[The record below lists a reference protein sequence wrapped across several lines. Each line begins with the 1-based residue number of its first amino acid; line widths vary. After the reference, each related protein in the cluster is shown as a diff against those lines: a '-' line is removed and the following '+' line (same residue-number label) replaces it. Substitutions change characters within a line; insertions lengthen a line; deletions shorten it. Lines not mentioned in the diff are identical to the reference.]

1 MSNTTNGPRDL
12 KGKRAGEIDQ
22 GDRTGNIQSDSTPRS
37 EGGEDSVENLS
48 PTDSRA
54 DEKVIV
60 NEQRESKAVNIPSQ
74 TAANLSELTGNDE
87 EVM

>member
-1 MSNTTNGPRDL
+1 MSNENGGPRDL

-22 GDRTGNIQSDSTPRS
+22 SDQIGNIQADSTPRS
-37 EGGEDSVENLS
+37 EGGEDSVENMS

-74 TAANLSELTGNDE
+74 TAVNLSEQTGNDD
-87 EVM
+87 EVI